1 MPINKQIIIKKEIFS
16 NDRNFQDIILDYLI
30 YSLNIS
36 NDDCIIWKMML
47 TSTCLR
53 RSLLLTERKEKNV

>member
-1 MPINKQIIIKKEIFS
+1 MPINKQNIIKKEIFS

-36 NDDCIIWKMML
+36 NDDCII
-47 TSTCLR
+47 
-53 RSLLLTERKEKNV
+53 

>member
-1 MPINKQIIIKKEIFS
+1 MPINKQIKLKEEIFS

-36 NDDCIIWKMML
+36 DNDL
-47 TSTCLR
+47 HNL
-53 RSLLLTERKEKNV
+53 KNDANINIS

>member
-1 MPINKQIIIKKEIFS
+1 MIVNKQLKIKEEIFS

-36 NDDCIIWKMML
+36 NDDL
-47 TSTCLR
+47 HNL
-53 RSLLLTERKEKNV
+53 KNDANINMS